1 MATIPFRGALYRVSN
16 MHPPVKGSVWARQ
29 LDTGGVRVAAQREY
43 VVELHNVTRF
53 TDISLLIAY
62 FEAHIAAGVELD
74 DMDTCTPNS
83 LTSTVWKLT
92 VKLAGCPDFLCGVV
106 RLIWYGSTI
115 ILKHPEVGNR
125 LQCLH
130 CGTSGIPWCGVAM
143 MQIKF
148 EDRAAGW
155 QRSKKWLVS
164 KTWLYHSGAWQRL
177 NKWHLSGSSSKL
189 KMISRLRIWWH
200 RPILL

>member
-29 LDTGGVRVAAQREY
+29 LDTGGIRLAAQREY

-53 TDISLLIAY
+53 TDVSRLTAY

-130 CGTSGIPWCGVAM
+130 CGDVGHPMARCRYDADQIRGPGSRVATE
-143 MQIKF
+143 QEVAGL
-148 EDRAAGW
+148 EDLAVPFGSMAEVK
-155 QRSKKWLVS
+155 QMASL
-164 KTWLYHSGAWQRL
+164 RL
-177 NKWHLSGSSSKL
+177 QPKL
-189 KMISRLRIWWH
+189 KMISRLRLRWH
-200 RPILL
+200 RIRLL